1 MRDTCTPIADEVI
14 CGKEISKRVKCFDGS
29 LRKPVPDP
37 NLEIKVDRGGL
48 QKKFYRPF
56 RPQFCLKIRGAS
68 GIPGP
73 PGPSPGSATE
83 NSRHFTTPQAIT
95 NFTWGRGCRKI

>member
-14 CGKEISKRVKCFDGS
+14 CGKEISKRVKCLDGS

-37 NLEIKVDRGGL
+37 DGGRSSRPLDKRG
-48 QKKFYRPF
+48 RP
-56 RPQFCLKIRGAS
+56 LKNILSALRAS
-68 GIPGP
+68 VWSENKG
-73 PGPSPGSATE
+73 
-83 NSRHFTTPQAIT
+83 NSRDFTTPQAIT